1 MLLNHNK
8 LSKIHAIA
16 HAALR
21 CRLFFP
27 QPPVDAEGC
36 AIVPLP
42 PPPPPAAGVSGA
54 NGAAN
59 GVELASSTA
68 AMDSFTRALVGA
80 ALVPS
85 MAQALRDAS
94 GSPVEC
100 ARPAPISI
108 QVVGDS
114 SDGGQQCL
122 LPRSTNSKDPNHNH
136 PAGLAATLPSP
147 SSSLQFDSRLQ
158 HWLVSSML
166 TVTLLEET
174 QLMQRSYELFPRAVR
189 KQVQK

>member
-42 PPPPPAAGVSGA
+42 PPPPSAAGVSGA

-59 GVELASSTA
+59 GAELASSAA
-68 AMDSFTRALVGA
+68 AMDPFTRALVGA

-94 GSPVEC
+94 GPPTEG

-114 SDGGQQCL
+114 SESQQCL
-122 LPRSTNSKDPNHNH
+122 LPRSTNSKDLNHNH

-166 TVTLLEET
+166 TATLLEET

-189 KQVQK
+189 KQVPK